1 MRVPPCLTLIDHK
14 EHNIFHFRKFLIH
27 PEIHQISIYR
37 QKRYVSYPNYFFSL
51 LSVYMFV
58 HTHTHTHTHTQIY
71 KQSVTNF
78 RNPKGPDISTLT
90 EPKHFLIAK
99 RVTFR

>member
-1 MRVPPCLTLIDHK
+1 MFALIDHK
-14 EHNIFHFRKFLIH
+14 EHNILHFRKFLIY
-27 PEIHQISIYR
+27 PEIHQKYLR
-37 QKRYVSYPNYFFSL
+37 KRYVSYPNYFFSL

-58 HTHTHTHTHTQIY
+58 HTHTHTHIY

-90 EPKHFLIAK
+90 ESKHFLIAQ

>member
-1 MRVPPCLTLIDHK
+1 MYHT
-14 EHNIFHFRKFLIH
+14 
-27 PEIHQISIYR
+27 QTT
-37 QKRYVSYPNYFFSL
+37 FSL
-51 LSVYMFV
+51 FSLSICSY
-58 HTHTHTHTHTQIY
+58 THTHTHTQIY